1 MLTRQMITEC
11 REDQKETLQAIQYS
25 IRHMQLLVMNLT
37 DYQSSQNNLLVL
49 NEKHFVV
56 MDILTHIIEIHDIE
70 AKQNK
75 VTIIYE
81 KGIDDEHE
89 IVIDGERVTQI
100 LQNIIRRVLDLVT
113 MKSKIVI
120 SAQLK

>member
-56 MDILTHIIEIHDIE
+56 MDILTDIIEIHDIE

-75 VTIIYE
+75 VTISYE
-81 KGIDDEHE
+81 RGIDDEHE

>member
-1 MLTRQMITEC
+1 MITEC

-100 LQNIIRRVLDLVT
+100 L
-113 MKSKIVI
+113 
-120 SAQLK
+120 

>member
-1 MLTRQMITEC
+1 
-11 REDQKETLQAIQYS
+11 
-25 IRHMQLLVMNLT
+25 
-37 DYQSSQNNLLVL
+37 
-49 NEKHFVV
+49 

-100 LQNIIRRVLDLVT
+100 L
-113 MKSKIVI
+113 
-120 SAQLK
+120 